1 MPDKLYR
8 SHSLEFSEEGTSGS
22 ITIWEDSPV
31 SPFSVGDSFR
41 PVPQSPVLTVD
52 KVSIKDNVIGEANG
66 KTLRQWEITI
76 EGSNFEEEQEQETQ
90 THIKYNFNISENEKS
105 GTMEVVNNGNSPAI
119 TLHIGETFNVPG
131 IGNVICT
138 KVSGNDSY
146 DDNDAHSWTVVY
158 EGTDNPEQQDDSPDI
173 KYNFSI
179 DENGHSGSM
188 SVTVE
193 GDNPSL
199 DLQVGSEFN
208 LPGIGKVK
216 CTKISGSDEGS
227 HVWNITYEGSV
238 TTDDDEQPESLP
250 EIKYSFSIDNDA
262 HSGSMTVVNEG
273 NAPALN
279 INVGDTFSIPGI
291 GDVTCTKV
299 SGNDEYTDSGA
310 HWWNVTYEGS
320 DAQEE
325 QPDIETLPQTKYSL
339 SIEKDNDGDIQ
350 KSGSMSVV
358 NTGDAPVFDVTVGSN
373 FNIPGIGNITCT
385 KVSANDDYSESGTHR
400 WAVTYEGII
409 AGISGGD
416 DEPPEEPADNNF
428 KYSFSIDND
437 VRSGSVEITE
447 AVNSPTFAHNVGDTL
462 NLPGIGEVTCTK
474 ISGSDSYSDSG
485 KRKWTVVYEASND
498 TQAQDEPQN
507 NNIKYSLSIENNS
520 DGITIYSGS
529 KEFTCS
535 GNTPV
540 PDINIGDKFSLPLVG
555 ELTCTKIQSSNNDA
569 DSWTVTI
576 EGSRGG
582 AESGSDDDEQGLPE
596 NETTINYEINGST
609 VRSVAGEFIALRRSE
624 TPVTKKSI
632 TVYTSTVDAVA
643 VPGSTYE
650 GGIVISENISKE
662 TIKNNGVVTASYYK
676 HSIEVEA

>member
-31 SPFSVGDSFR
+31 SPFNVGDTFY
-41 PVPQSPVLTVD
+41 PVKQGPALTVD
-52 KVSIKDNVIGEANG
+52 KVSIKDNVIGEAHG
-66 KTLRQWEITI
+66 KTIRQWEITI
-76 EGSNFEEEQEQETQ
+76 EGSNSEDDHDDELNA
-90 THIKYNFNISENEKS
+90 HVKYNFSISDEEKN
-105 GTMEVVNNGNSPAI
+105 GIMEVTNVGDNPA
-119 TLHIGETFNVPG
+119 LSLNIGDSFSVPG
-131 IGNVICT
+131 IGEVTCI

-146 DDNDAHSWTVVY
+146 DDDNVHSWIITY
-158 EGTDNPEQQDDSPDI
+158 EGTDKPEQQDDSSDV

-238 TTDDDEQPESLP
+238 TTDDDEQSESLP
-250 EIKYSFSIDNDA
+250 KIKYSFSIDNDA

-279 INVGDTFSIPGI
+279 INVGSDFNIPGI
-291 GDVTCTKV
+291 GNVTCTKV
-299 SGNDEYTDSGA
+299 SGNDEYTDSGT

-325 QPDIETLPQTKYSL
+325 QPDIEILPQTKYSL

-485 KRKWTVVYEASND
+485 KRKWTVVYEASNE
-498 TQAQDEPQN
+498 AQSQEQQN
-507 NNIKYSLSIENNS
+507 SNIKYSLNVENNS
-520 DGITIYSGS
+520 DGITVYSGT
-529 KEFTCS
+529 KEFYVD
-535 GNTPV
+535 NNE
-540 PDINIGDKFSLPLVG
+540 PDIDLQIGDSFSLPIIGNVK
-555 ELTCTKIQSSNNDA
+555 CTKISYSNNDNN
-569 DSWTVTI
+569 SWTVTI

-582 AESGSDDDEQGLPE
+582 NEAGGDDDEQGLPE

-650 GGIVISENISKE
+650 GGIVVSENISKE

-676 HSIEVEA
+676 HSIEVES